1 MPYGA
6 VMEMSRRERFLGSE
20 PVPQLKAAFFRS
32 HMNLRAWLVEQ
43 SLPQWAERA
52 QLDDGSW
59 VEHLLLDGTPDLGAE
74 RRWRVIARQAVTYAQ
89 ATLAGWYDGTDV
101 AIRSFDAYWS
111 QGWTETHV
119 VHRIATDGVV
129 TDARPDLYDHAFGLL
144 ACARMI
150 QLTGKRYYYDRAEDI
165 LGWLETQRHP
175 AGGWYEGEVQ
185 PSPRRQNPHMHLLEA
200 SLAMHEAT
208 GFPNDLS
215 IAHHVIG
222 LFERHFLR
230 GEVIGEFFED
240 DWTPHAKRG
249 DVVEPGHAV
258 EWIWLLS
265 QYDKATGA
273 DHGPA
278 CHALYARAFRRRMA
292 VLFDEETFDGEIMR
306 QTTRAWV
313 QTEAVKAHLA
323 MAERG
328 VPGAAAM
335 GAATL
340 DSMIG
345 TVLLEDGTWADQ
357 RNACGANI
365 ATSIP
370 VSTMYHVVCMA
381 IEAERVARGRTF

>member
-1 MPYGA
+1 
-6 VMEMSRRERFLGSE
+6 MEMFRPTRFLAYE
-20 PVPQLKAAFFRS
+20 PAPQHVAALFRS
-32 HMNLRAWLVEQ
+32 TMTLRSWLVEQ

-59 VEHLLLDGTPDLGAE
+59 VEHLRLNGTADMTAE

-111 QGWTETHV
+111 QGWTGTHV
-119 VHRIATDGVV
+119 VHRIRTDGTVS
-129 TDARPDLYDHAFGLL
+129 DARPDLYDHAFGLL

-150 QLTGKRYYYDRAEDI
+150 QLTGKTYYYERAEDI

-175 AGGWYEGEVQ
+175 AGGWYEGDVK

-200 SLAMHEAT
+200 SLALHEAT

-230 GEVIGEFFED
+230 GEVVGEFFED
-240 DWTPHAKRG
+240 DWTPHAECG

-258 EWIWLLS
+258 EWIWLLT
-265 QYDKATGA
+265 QYDKAVQNMGGDA
-273 DHGPA
+273 DHSAA
-278 CHALYARAFRRRMA
+278 CHALYDRAFRRRLG
-292 VLFDEETFDGEIMR
+292 VLFDEETFGGEIVR

-328 VPGAAAM
+328 VPGAGAM

-340 DSMIG
+340 ESMIG
-345 TVLLEDGTWADQ
+345 TVLLPDGTWADQ

-365 ATSIP
+365 ANTIP

-381 IEAERVARGRTF
+381 IEADRVAVNRKF

>member
-1 MPYGA
+1 VPYGLG
-6 VMEMSRRERFLGSE
+6 MEMSRPDRFALYE
-20 PVPQLKAAFFRS
+20 PAPQLSAALFRS
-32 HMNLRAWLVEQ
+32 TMNLRAWLVEQ
-43 SLPQWAERA
+43 SLPQWAATA

-59 VEHLLLDGTPDLGAE
+59 VEHLRLNGTPDLSAE

-111 QGWTETHV
+111 QGWTGTHV
-119 VHRIATDGVV
+119 VHRIAADGAV

-150 QLTGKRYYYDRAEDI
+150 QLTGKTYYYDRAQDI
-165 LGWLETQRHP
+165 LGWIETQRHP
-175 AGGWYEGEVQ
+175 AGGWHEGGVK

-200 SLAMHEAT
+200 SLALHEAT

-215 IAHHVIG
+215 IAHHVTG

-230 GEVIGEFFED
+230 GEVVGEFFED
-240 DWTPHAKRG
+240 DWTPHGTHG

-258 EWIWLLS
+258 EWIWLLT
-265 QYDKATGA
+265 QYDKAA
-273 DHGPA
+273 DTNHIAA
-278 CHALYARAFRRRMA
+278 CHALYDRAFRRRLG
-292 VLFDEETFDGEIMR
+292 VLYDEESFDGEIVR

-328 VPGAAAM
+328 VPGAGTMA
-335 GAATL
+335 AATL

-345 TVLLEDGTWADQ
+345 SVLLPNGTWADQ
-357 RNACGANI
+357 QNACGANI
-365 ATSIP
+365 ATTIP

-381 IEAERVARGRTF
+381 IEAERMALRRS